1 MVHAAV
7 LSTVWQEKL
16 RGQRH
21 GLLPGLHQ
29 NRHWPNRQHCLR
41 LQDWRGVVSLA
52 VECPA
57 PVRRGWHSPSCCTV
71 RILGV
76 DATRVSVLAW
86 SSAQYMLRCT
96 SSNLQEVTQM
106 FLWRAADRIS
116 LNTALVEPS
125 VSTRQLSFC
134 GAVVVKPML
143 LSPVS

>member
-1 MVHAAV
+1 M
-7 LSTVWQEKL
+7 
-16 RGQRH
+16 
-21 GLLPGLHQ
+21 
-29 NRHWPNRQHCLR
+29 
-41 LQDWRGVVSLA
+41 
-52 VECPA
+52 
-57 PVRRGWHSPSCCTV
+57 RRGWHSPSCCTV
-71 RILGV
+71 CILGV